1 MPKKK
6 IIIGICIYGIVA
18 CLETPLAKYG
28 CLGVGLKACISQTKP
43 NLKPNLSYIPKFQ
56 SFHKLGYPALVYP
69 NLSTSK
75 DQNILL
81 YIVGSVW
88 NHSGQFIYSNV
99 ARGVSK
105 SRKMRRIFAENP
117 LSSAITSR
125 VSQSRP
131 LYLKRTLVYVFQ
143 RSWQSLGYDKYR

>member
-1 MPKKK
+1 
-6 IIIGICIYGIVA
+6 
-18 CLETPLAKYG
+18 LAKYG

-43 NLKPNLSYIPKFQ
+43 NLKPI
-56 SFHKLGYPALVYP
+56 VYP
-69 NLSTSK
+69 NLLTSK
-75 DQNILL
+75 DQNMLL

-143 RSWQSLGYDKYR
+143 RS